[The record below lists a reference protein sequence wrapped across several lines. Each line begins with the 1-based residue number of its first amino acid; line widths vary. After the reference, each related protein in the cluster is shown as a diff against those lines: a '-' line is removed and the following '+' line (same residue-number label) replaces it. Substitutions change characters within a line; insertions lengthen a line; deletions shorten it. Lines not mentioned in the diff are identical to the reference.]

1 MSDSSKEARAEA
13 KGAKAKAQALRPW
26 YKRPG
31 RVTLVILAAVIVI
44 SVASQSNKSKKTT
57 PVAASSS
64 ASSTTVSKKKATSTT
79 RVSTTPSTSVAVT
92 KATVSSASGIGQVAK
107 DGDFAFVVKGVS
119 CGAQAAGAVNSGGIG
134 ETVPSG
140 ALECIVTMSVTNDK
154 SQAQTFFDSN
164 QYAYDAKGRQFSADL
179 NGSIY
184 LTGDQDGNQ
193 INPGITVTAPVP
205 FQIPAGDTIVK
216 MVLHDSEFS
225 GGVTVRV

>member
-1 MSDSSKEARAEA
+1 MSDLSKEARAEA

-26 YKRPG
+26 YKRPK
-31 RVTLVILAAVIVI
+31 RVTLVVLVTIIVI
-44 SVASQSNKSKKTT
+44 SIASNSSNPKKSS
-57 PVAASSS
+57 PAAASSN
-64 ASSTTVSKKKATSTT
+64 ASSTTVAKKKATSTT
-79 RVSTTPSTSVAVT
+79 EVSKTTSTTVAVT
-92 KATVSSASGIGQVAK
+92 KATVASVSGIGQVVK
-107 DGDFAFVVKGVS
+107 DGDFAFVVKSVL
-119 CGAQAAGAVNSGGIG
+119 CGAQAAAAVNSGGIG

-140 ALECIVTMSVTNDK
+140 ALECIVTMTVTNDK

-164 QYAYDAKGRQFSADL
+164 QYAYDAKGRQFSADS

-216 MVLHDSEFS
+216 MVLHDSAYS
-225 GGVTVRV
+225 GGVTVRI